1 MAYSCILSRGVEN
14 GLDDWIPAAPL
25 STLDTT
31 PTPLNTWMPGN
42 QSILRV
48 RWRWVGLSW
57 LVLAFAYTPAVFLTS
72 RSDGARSAS
81 DLLHAF
87 LFLVGSYTP
96 WALATPMLFGLS
108 ERWIIGAGRS
118 AYHLIWVAL
127 FGLPAILLLTGAG
140 WGLGHGVL
148 SMFGFAGQGQLDLH
162 SSQRAL
168 VATALFSIP
177 LYLAVMGVGQLLAH
191 TALKSERERLLA
203 RLNEEALRS
212 RLHQHFIFNALNA
225 IGELGYRD
233 APKADRALGHVAN
246 LLRALLESAPAVALR
261 DEIGACAE
269 FIELHQV
276 LSGNITFIAEIE
288 PGAWDASVPS
298 MVLQPLLENA
308 IQHGADTDGAVEI
321 NIGANL
327 QDGDVVISVVN
338 SVNVSSSGGLGIGLD
353 HLRKR
358 LVLAHGAGASLT
370 TQCGENRFTASIRL
384 PLMEH
389 YQP

>member
-1 MAYSCILSRGVEN
+1 
-14 GLDDWIPAAPL
+14 
-25 STLDTT
+25 
-31 PTPLNTWMPGN
+31 MPGN

-57 LVLAFAYTPAVFLTS
+57 LVLAFAYTPAVVLTS
-72 RSDGARSAS
+72 PSDGARSAS
-81 DLLHAF
+81 DILHAF

-127 FGLPAILLLTGAG
+127 FGLLAIPLLTGAG

-148 SMFGFAGQGQLDLH
+148 NMFGLAGQGQLDLR
-162 SSQRAL
+162 SNQRAL
-168 VATALFSIP
+168 VATALFAIP
-177 LYLAVMGVGQLLAH
+177 LYLAVMGAGQLLAH

-225 IGELGYRD
+225 IGELGYHD

-276 LSGNITFIAEIE
+276 LSGNITFVAEIE

-327 QDGDVVISVVN
+327 QDGDLVISVVN
-338 SVNVSSSGGLGIGLD
+338 SVNRRSSGGLGIGLD

-370 TQCGENRFTASIRL
+370 TQCEKNRFIASIRL

>member
-1 MAYSCILSRGVEN
+1 M
-14 GLDDWIPAAPL
+14 PAAPL
-25 STLDTT
+25 IKSNTT
-31 PTPLNTWMPGN
+31 SAPLGARVTGN
-42 QSILRV
+42 RSIVRV
-48 RWRWVGLSW
+48 RWQWIGLSW
-57 LVLAFAYTPAVFLTS
+57 LVLAFAYTPAVVLT
-72 RSDGARSAS
+72 APSAGTPEAS
-81 DLLHAF
+81 NFLHAF

-96 WALATPMLFGLS
+96 WALATPMLLGLS
-108 ERWIIGAGRS
+108 RRWIIGGGRS
-118 AYHLIWVAL
+118 AYHLIWGVL
-127 FGLPAILLLTGAG
+127 FGLLAIPLLTGVG

-148 SMFGFAGQGQLDLH
+148 NMFGLAGRGQWDLH

-168 VATALFSIP
+168 VATALFAIP
-177 LYLAVMGVGQLLAH
+177 LYVAVMGVGQLLAH
-191 TALKSERERLLA
+191 TALKSERESLLA

-276 LSGNITFIAEIE
+276 LSGNITFVAEIE
-288 PGAWDASVPS
+288 SGAWDASVPS

-321 NIGANL
+321 KIGASL
-327 QDGDVVISVVN
+327 QDGDLVISVEN
-338 SVNVSSSGGLGIGLD
+338 SVNGRSSGGLGIGLD

-370 TQCGENRFTASIRL
+370 TQCEKKRFIASIRL
-384 PLMEH
+384 PRMEH
-389 YQP
+389 DQP

>member
-1 MAYSCILSRGVEN
+1 M
-14 GLDDWIPAAPL
+14 
-25 STLDTT
+25 
-31 PTPLNTWMPGN
+31 
-42 QSILRV
+42 
-48 RWRWVGLSW
+48 
-57 LVLAFAYTPAVFLTS
+57 
-72 RSDGARSAS
+72 
-81 DLLHAF
+81 
-87 LFLVGSYTP
+87 
-96 WALATPMLFGLS
+96 FGL
-108 ERWIIGAGRS
+108 
-118 AYHLIWVAL
+118 
-127 FGLPAILLLTGAG
+127 
-140 WGLGHGVL
+140 
-148 SMFGFAGQGQLDLH
+148 AGQGQLDLR

-168 VATALFSIP
+168 VATALFAIP

-276 LSGNITFIAEIE
+276 LSGNITFVAEIE
-288 PGAWDASVPS
+288 PGAWEASVPS

-327 QDGDVVISVVN
+327 QDGDLVISVVN
-338 SVNVSSSGGLGIGLD
+338 SVNRRSSGGLGIGLD

-370 TQCGENRFTASIRL
+370 TQCEKNRFIASIRL

>member
-1 MAYSCILSRGVEN
+1 MS
-14 GLDDWIPAAPL
+14 AAPL
-25 STLDTT
+25 IKSNNPSTSLD
-31 PTPLNTWMPGN
+31 WMKGN
-42 QSILRV
+42 RSVLRV
-48 RWRWVGLSW
+48 RWHWVGLSW
-57 LVLAFAYTPAVFLTS
+57 LMLALAYTPAVVLTPNSAGTREASSFLHT
-72 RSDGARSAS
+72 
-81 DLLHAF
+81 F

-96 WALATPMLFGLS
+96 WALTTPMLLGLS
-108 ERWIIGAGRS
+108 GRWIIGTGRS
-118 AYHLIWVAL
+118 AYHLIWIAL
-127 FGLPAILLLTGAG
+127 FGLLAIPLLTGMG

-148 SMFGFAGQGQLDLH
+148 NVFGLAGQGQLDMR

-168 VATALFSIP
+168 AATALFAIP

-191 TALKSERERLLA
+191 TALKSERERLLM

-225 IGELGYRD
+225 IVELGYRD

-261 DEIGACAE
+261 EEIGACAE

-276 LSGNITFIAEIE
+276 LSGNITFVVEIE
-288 PGAWDASVPS
+288 GCAWGASVPS

-308 IQHGADTDGAVEI
+308 IQHGADIDGSVEI
-321 NIGANL
+321 KIGANT
-327 QDGDVVISVVN
+327 QGGDLVVSVVN
-338 SVNVSSSGGLGIGLD
+338 SVNGRSASGLGIGLD

-358 LVLAHGAGASLT
+358 LVLAHGAEASLT
-370 TQCGENRFTASIRL
+370 TRREENRFIASIRL

-389 YQP
+389 DQP

>member
-1 MAYSCILSRGVEN
+1 
-14 GLDDWIPAAPL
+14 
-25 STLDTT
+25 
-31 PTPLNTWMPGN
+31 MPGN

-57 LVLAFAYTPAVFLTS
+57 LVLAFAYTPAVVLTS

-127 FGLPAILLLTGAG
+127 FGLPAIPLLTGAG

-148 SMFGFAGQGQLDLH
+148 NMFGLAGQGQLDLR

-168 VATALFSIP
+168 VATALFAIP

-191 TALKSERERLLA
+191 TALKSERESLLA

-225 IGELGYRD
+225 IGELGYHD

-276 LSGNITFIAEIE
+276 LSGNITFVAEIE
-288 PGAWDASVPS
+288 PVLGTHPS
-298 MVLQPLLENA
+298 
-308 IQHGADTDGAVEI
+308 
-321 NIGANL
+321 
-327 QDGDVVISVVN
+327 
-338 SVNVSSSGGLGIGLD
+338 
-353 HLRKR
+353 LRCCC
-358 LVLAHGAGASLT
+358 S
-370 TQCGENRFTASIRL
+370 RF
-384 PLMEH
+384 
-389 YQP
+389 